1 MYPGNGAAKC
11 ADKPACIMAQT
22 GEAKTFGARAKNA
35 LGSASLDVNRCRC
48 VRR

>member
-11 ADKPACIMAQT
+11 ADKPAFIMAQT

-35 LGSASLDVNRCRC
+35 LGFEPL
-48 VRR
+48 